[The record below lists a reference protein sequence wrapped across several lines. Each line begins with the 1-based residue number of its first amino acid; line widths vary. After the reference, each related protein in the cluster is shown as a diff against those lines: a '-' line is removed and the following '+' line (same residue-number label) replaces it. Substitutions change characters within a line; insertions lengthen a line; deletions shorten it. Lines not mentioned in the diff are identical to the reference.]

1 MKEKIIYRR
10 SEVGSRKRWE
20 VVEFVGFKTVYI
32 DVRQYYEFYRK
43 KLYSKVVDNKKL
55 GIFCIKSSFT

>member
-32 DVRQYYEFYRK
+32 DIRQYYEFYRK
-43 KLYSKVVDNKKL
+43 KLYSNVVDNKKL
-55 GIFCIKSSFT
+55 GIFCIKTSFT